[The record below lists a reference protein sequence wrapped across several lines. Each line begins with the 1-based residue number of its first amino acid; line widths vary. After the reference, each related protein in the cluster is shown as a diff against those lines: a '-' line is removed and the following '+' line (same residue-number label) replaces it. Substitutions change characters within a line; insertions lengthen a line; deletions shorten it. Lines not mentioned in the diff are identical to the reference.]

1 MATPL
6 NTLSR
11 PRRPGRS
18 VAFAVA
24 GALLPTAG
32 KISVLICG
40 IVCLLSCG
48 DVPQPG
54 SESLPLVVDQ
64 GASGS
69 NSATRPGI
77 EIVERFDLVEEPG
90 AWEVEAPMWGTA
102 VPTWL
107 DAEHDGVMVQAA
119 AGRHDR
125 MISFTRPGSYD
136 TSRFDRVRVVASVD
150 GGGGVGIMVQLRRGT
165 TVLSGLDAALFETK
179 RQLVVLEILLPREA
193 LGGEPYDTLKLI
205 CPGAKRTV
213 AIREVLLVS
222 APPGATL
229 PDPALEPELVR
240 VGHEARRSLGLL
252 VGHDLVTSMTVPPG
266 ARLDFS
272 YGRPTQAWTPGGL
285 ELSLAMSVA
294 GEQRHEQRW
303 PLPEPDEW
311 GGDGLKTG
319 WRTAHLDLSP
329 FKGETV
335 ELRFSAVGPV
345 HAGLALSAPQLTVA
359 APAAPTVL
367 LITSDTHRGD
377 HIGAAQRGVDVH
389 TPVLDEL
396 GDRGLVFLDCMTPVN
411 NTNPSHVALL
421 TGTHPRDTGVL
432 DNYRSIQG
440 GAETLAERFS
450 EAGWATVAAI
460 STRHLGPD
468 GSGLG
473 QGFDRVSWPYGES
486 IRSSADAVDDVLRWL
501 PDLDGRPTFVWL
513 HVFDAHVPYEPPEH
527 HLQRYYDTA
536 LDPQDASWPEDDV
549 PDVALP
555 LELRGTRDLSYPLA
569 LYRAEITS
577 QDSELGRLLA
587 VPRVAEGV
595 TALVSDHG
603 ESLGENG
610 AWFAHLGVYTST
622 LHIPLV
628 LAGPGVPEHG
638 VVRRPVQHLDLGRTL
653 LDLAGLESAPFPGRS
668 LLSDGAAPAPRYA
681 IETGAHSAAVTVD
694 GLHLVL
700 HLRDRDFPNLLEFHQ
715 AHEVELF
722 ELGSDPHCAH
732 DLSAE
737 RPQEAA
743 RLRMRLIQWLA
754 QAEPTGWADDAV
766 TDKATMDALAQLGY
780 VAPAESADQTDFF
793 VPDTC
798 EHCLRWESV
807 APR

>member
-1 MATPL
+1 MAS
-6 NTLSR
+6 TLKTI
-11 PRRPGRS
+11 PRRRRP
-18 VAFAVA
+18 VV
-24 GALLPTAG
+24 ALLAALRQAATRVT
-32 KISVLICG
+32 VLVWLG
-40 IVCLLSCG
+40 TGLLSCG
-48 DVPQPG
+48 EVQRPR
-54 SESLPLVVDQ
+54 SESLHLLLAS
-64 GASGS
+64 GASQP
-69 NSATRPGI
+69 AQAEI
-77 EIVERFDLVEEPG
+77 EIVERFDLVEELD
-90 AWEVEAPMWGTA
+90 AWEVEAPLWGTA

-107 DAEHDGVMVQAA
+107 DEETDAVMVQAA

-125 MISFTRPGSYD
+125 MISFTRRGSYD

-150 GGGGVGIMVQLRRGT
+150 GGGGVGIMVQLRRGK

-179 RQLVVLEILLPREA
+179 HQLVVLEILLPREA
-193 LGGEPYDTLKLI
+193 LGGEPYDSLKLI

-222 APPGATL
+222 APPAATL
-229 PDPALEPELVR
+229 PDPAVGPELVR
-240 VGHEARRSLGLL
+240 VGHEARRSVGLL
-252 VGHDLVTSMTVPPG
+252 VGRDLVSTMTVPPG
-266 ARLDFS
+266 GRLDFS
-272 YGRPTQAWTPGGL
+272 YGRPTQAWLPGGI
-285 ELSLAMSVA
+285 ELSLALSVA
-294 GEQRHEQRW
+294 GEQVREQRW
-303 PLPEPDEW
+303 PLPEPGEW
-311 GGDGLKTG
+311 QDSGLKTG
-319 WRTAHLDLSP
+319 WRTARLDLAALE
-329 FKGETV
+329 GQTV
-335 ELRFSAVGPV
+335 ELRFSALGP
-345 HAGLALSAPQLTVA
+345 ANGGLALTTPRLTVA
-359 APAAPTVL
+359 EPVPRTVV

-377 HIGAAQRGVDVH
+377 HIGAAGRGVDVD
-389 TPVLDEL
+389 TPVLDAL

-432 DNYRSIQG
+432 DNYRSIHE
-440 GAETLAERFS
+440 GAQTLAERFS

-486 IRSSADAVDDVLRWL
+486 YRVSADAVDDVLRWL
-501 PDLDGRPTFVWL
+501 PDFDGQPTFIWL
-513 HVFDAHVPYEPPEH
+513 HVFDAHVPYEPSEQF
-527 HLQRYYDTA
+527 LQRYYDPA
-536 LDPQDASWPEDDV
+536 LDPQDDSWPEDDV
-549 PDVALP
+549 PDIALP
-555 LELRGTRDLSYPLA
+555 LELRGTRDLAYPLA

-577 QDSELGRLLA
+577 QDAELGRLLS
-587 VPRVAEGV
+587 VPRVAGGV
-595 TALVSDHG
+595 TALVADHG

-628 LAGPGVPEHG
+628 MAGPGVPEHG
-638 VVRRPVQHLDLGRTL
+638 VIRRPVQHLDLGRTL
-653 LDLAGLESAPFPGRS
+653 LDLAGLESASFPGRS

-681 IETGAHSAAVTVD
+681 LETGAHSAALTVD

-700 HLRDRDFPNLLEFHQ
+700 HLKDRDFPNLLEFHQ

-722 ELGSDPHCAH
+722 ELGSDPGCAH

-737 RPQEAA
+737 RPRDAA

-780 VAPAESADQTDFF
+780 VAPAESTVEAEFF
-793 VPDTC
+793 TPDPC
-798 EHCLRWESV
+798 EHCQRWESI
-807 APR
+807 PLR